1 MIKNINSGPGV
12 SVSTSGPAWPYF
24 NNNSNNAFAGSV
36 RYNGNTQHLEV
47 YDGLSWL
54 VLGTYSPL
62 VELDFQTKEIVG
74 WARAK
79 MLEEQQLLEL
89 AKKHPGLQE
98 AYERLEIMKTLT
110 LKEESKN
117 D

>member
-1 MIKNINSGPGV
+1 MIRGVTGGAHIIVANGHESKPYISPGAQ
-12 SVSTSGPAWPYF
+12 S
-24 NNNSNNAFAGSV
+24 AGMV
-36 RYNGNTQHLEV
+36 RYNTNMDCLEV
-47 YDGLSWL
+47 YDGISWL

-110 LKEESKN
+110 LKEEMKN